1 MADKLMP
8 KQKAFADAYI
18 ECGNASEAARRAG
31 YSEKNVNVTA
41 PRMLANVGISAYI
54 SERMA
59 AQDDKRVASAD
70 EVLRFFSA
78 VLRGEEKDQ
87 FGLDASLADRLN
99 AGKELLKRYD
109 AASKN
114 QSTAPAVFS
123 VDGAL
128 FENMADVFIPVHR
141 DIAKMKHAEYW
152 FKGGRASTKSSV
164 ISLEIVRG
172 IREDENANAV
182 VFRRVGNTIKDSVY
196 EQLVWAIEAL
206 GVSEEFT
213 LRKSPLEIIRNG
225 TGQRILFRGADDPM
239 KSKSLKLSKGY
250 FKYLWFEELAEFRGM
265 EDVRTIKQSVFR
277 GVDKGITLY
286 SYNPPR
292 SAQNW
297 VNGEALKPREDR
309 LVHHSTYLDVPKEW
323 LKEAFIAE
331 AEILKATNER
341 AYRNEYLGE
350 VTGTG
355 GNVFENLVLREIPS
369 EEIKSFGHTYTG
381 LDFGWFPDPTH
392 FVRCAYDPKRRKLWV
407 YDEFR
412 TVKTPNRELF
422 DILVSA
428 KGLKPG
434 EEVIADSAEQKS
446 IHDLRSFGMRCTGA
460 TKGPG
465 SVNASIKWLQGL
477 AEIIIDP
484 SRCPEAA
491 SEFQKYEYERTRDG
505 EYVAAYPDENNHAI
519 DAVRYALNRV
529 WLRAGV

>member
-1 MADKLMP
+1 MAEKLTP

-31 YSEKNVNVTA
+31 YSEKNADVNG
-41 PRMLANVGISAYI
+41 PRMLVNAGISAYI

-109 AASKN
+109 AADKN
-114 QSTAPAVFS
+114 QSAAPAAFS

-152 FKGGRASTKSSV
+152 FKGGRASTKSSF

-213 LRKSPLEIIRNG
+213 LRKSPLEIVRNG

-250 FKYLWFEELAEFRGM
+250 FKFLWFEELAEFRGM

-297 VNGEALKPREDR
+297 VNGEALKPRDDR

-331 AEILKATNER
+331 AEIVKATNER

-355 GNVFENLVLREIPS
+355 GNVFENLSLRAITPDELRTLSYFYQGI
-369 EEIKSFGHTYTG
+369 
-381 LDFGWFPDPTH
+381 DWGWFPDP
-392 FVRCAYDPKRRKLWV
+392 FQWVRCAYDAKTRRL
-407 YDEFR
+407 YLLDEFR
-412 TVKTPNRELF
+412 GNRLSNMAAYEQIKDRL
-422 DILVSA
+422 DMAEPLT
-428 KGLKPG
+428 
-434 EEVIADSAEQKS
+434 ADSAEVKS
-446 IHDLRSFGMRCTGA
+446 VSDFREYGA
-460 TKGPG
+460 NWIRPAVKGPG
-465 SVNASIKWLQGL
+465 SVDYSMKWLAAL
-477 AEIIIDP
+477 SEIIIDP
-484 SRCPEAA
+484 NKCPAA
-491 SEFQKYEYERTRDG
+491 AKEFVEYEFERNQQG
-505 EYVAAYPDENNHAI
+505 EFVSGYVDKNNHAV
-519 DAVRYALNRV
+519 DAVRYALSPV
-529 WLRAGV
+529 WRRRGE